1 MKQIIIRM
9 IVTITMCALMSVIRF
24 MSFAVLSRLFQIH
37 AESIWMLRLILA
49 SLLSP
54 LLYRFLDKQTARWTI
69 SRNHKSHRPSN
80 RLISLVSPNCSFAVD
95 RNGFTRRVRART

>member
-9 IVTITMCALMSVIRF
+9 IVTITMCALTSAIRL
-24 MSFAVLSRLFQIH
+24 MSFAILSRMSQIH

-54 LLYRFLDKQTARWTI
+54 LLYRFLDKQTARWAVRPVNKSSRSNSRLTI
-69 SRNHKSHRPSN
+69 
-80 RLISLVSPNCSFAVD
+80 
-95 RNGFTRRVRART
+95 

>member
-9 IVTITMCALMSVIRF
+9 IVTITMCALASVIRF
-24 MSFAVLSRLFQIH
+24 MSFAVLSGTLERH

-54 LLYRFLDKQTARWTI
+54 LLYRFLEKQAARWAI
-69 SRNHKSHRPSN
+69 RADHKSYRPSM
-80 RLISLVSPNCSFAVD
+80 
-95 RNGFTRRVRART
+95 RTIL